1 MTFCFFF
8 NLFCHLKIHVFFVLT
23 LLPFSKRNWLAMYR
37 FIYSGFRRFIYSVY
51 AQSREHRRSSFLR
64 ENTGARRFTV
74 KIAGPLPP
82 PRRRSA
88 LHGGR
93 ASSRRCPCWGG
104 CHGRRGNVG
113 ACCPSPRR
121 FRACYPVAAA
131 APGAQP
137 DTTPGGQATAADVA
151 DDLPQPPME
160 NRGNDV

>member
-64 ENTGARRFTV
+64 ENTGACRFAV
-74 KIAGPLPP
+74 KTAGPLPP

-93 ASSRRCPCWGG
+93 ASSRRCPRWGG
-104 CHGRRGNVG
+104 CHGHRVTSGPPALALG
-113 ACCPSPRR
+113 ASG
-121 FRACYPVAAA
+121 PVALAAA

>member
-64 ENTGARRFTV
+64 ENTDACRFAV
-74 KIAGPLPP
+74 KTAGPLPP

-93 ASSRRCPCWGG
+93 ASSRRCPRWGG

-121 FRACYPVAAA
+121 FGACCPGRCGTWCTAGRGSWRA
-131 APGAQP
+131 GH
-137 DTTPGGQATAADVA
+137 GGWCS
-151 DDLPQPPME
+151 
-160 NRGNDV
+160 R